1 MATAETT
8 APKIRPRLLEKYRK
22 DICPRMKEL
31 FGYKNDNAIPK
42 LEKITVSMGV
52 GKATENQKRIEAAT
66 KDLVRI
72 AGQKPVVTR
81 AKKSIAGFKLR
92 KGVPIGVKATMRGA
106 RMYEFFD
113 RLISLVIP
121 RIRDFR
127 GLSPRAFDGRGNY
140 SLGLSE
146 QITFPEIS
154 IDDVEFVQ
162 GLNITI
168 TIKNSSDEESLALLN
183 EFGVP
188 FRK

>member
-1 MATAETT
+1 MATALPT
-8 APKIRPRLLEKYRK
+8 ARLLDKYRK
-22 DICPRMKEL
+22 DVVPRMKER
-31 FGYKNDNAIPK
+31 FGYKNDHEVPR

-52 GKATENQKRIEAAT
+52 GKATENVKRIEAAQ
-66 KDLVRI
+66 KDLTRI
-72 AGQKPVVTR
+72 TGQKPLVTR

-92 KGVPIGVKATMRGA
+92 KGINIGCKVTLRGP

-127 GLSPRAFDGRGNY
+127 GLSPRSFDGRGNY

-146 QITFPEIS
+146 QIVFPEIS

-162 GLNITI
+162 GLNIAI
-168 TIKNSSDEESLALLN
+168 TIKNSSDEESLALLDD
-183 EFGVP
+183 FGVP